1 MKEWNIWKRPPSE
14 KSAKIIFYVFLLLI
28 ISLIVEIVFFLTRGE
43 SNATYFALFLLIM
56 VFGLAGAIY
65 PLYKQFIWETIDYI

>member
-56 VFGLAGAIY
+56 VFGLARAIY
-65 PLYKQFIWETIDYI
+65 PLYKQLYGKQ

>member
-28 ISLIVEIVFFLTRGE
+28 ISLIVEIEFFLTRGE

-65 PLYKQFIWETIDYI
+65 PLYKQLYGKQ

>member
-43 SNATYFALFLLIM
+43 SNVTYFALFLLIM

>member
-43 SNATYFALFLLIM
+43 SNVTYFALFLLIM

-65 PLYKQFIWETIDYI
+65 PLYKQLYRKQ